1 MWTHCCF
8 WSFHR
13 ICWQSDQTAPH
24 INTAMVEAWVEY
36 SVCWLTW
43 LRSSPTY
50 NLYHFPAVKAHD
62 SYNPTHSINSITH
75 LLHID
80 LVGWSLWSDTPTHTH
95 TAWYLKSKQ
104 TPCMV
109 AKVPALT
116 LNYFRSF
123 TQRNTHTCT
132 HTFLYTLP
140 WMCYITWPVSHADGQ
155 MQ

>member
-43 LRSSPTY
+43 LRPSPTY

-95 TAWYLKSKQ
+95 TLRDTWSPNKHPVWWPKSLHWPWTISGHLHKE
-104 TPCMV
+104 
-109 AKVPALT
+109 
-116 LNYFRSF
+116 
-123 TQRNTHTCT
+123 THTHAHTHFCT
-132 HTFLYTLP
+132 PFHE
-140 WMCYITWPVSHADGQ
+140 CVI
-155 MQ
+155 